1 MISPRSVPVPTTT
14 PPGTDAAALRRWRHR
29 LAERVEVVRDL
40 PWRDSRDPWAVLVS
54 EVMLQQT
61 QVSRV
66 IPSWESFLD
75 VMPTPQ
81 ACAGAGQAE
90 VVRRWEGLGYHRR
103 AVALHRSAVEIVDRH
118 HGVLPRD
125 LDALLA
131 LSGVGPYTA
140 RAVLAF
146 AFEEDVAVVDTNV
159 ARVLSRAVA
168 GASLTA
174 SRAQALA
181 DALIPKGDAWRH
193 NQAMLDL
200 GALHCRA
207 RPLCDA
213 CPLRRSCVW
222 NRAGR
227 PAPDP
232 ALGSAGTSKPQSR
245 FEGSDRQL
253 RGRLLDS
260 ARKGQ
265 HRSLWSS
272 DLEERFGADRVAHAL
287 RALESEGLVIYREG
301 VLGLA

>member
-1 MISPRSVPVPTTT
+1 MTLPPSVPDLTTT
-14 PPGTDAAALRRWRHR
+14 PPGTEPRALRRWRHR
-29 LAERVEVVRDL
+29 FAERVAVVRDL
-40 PWRDSRDPWAVLVS
+40 PWRASRDPWAILVS

-66 IPSWESFLD
+66 IPSWGSFLAA
-75 VMPTPQ
+75 MPTPQ
-81 ACAGAGQAE
+81 ACADAGQAE

-103 AVALHRSAVEIVDRH
+103 AVALHRCAVEIVERH
-118 HGVLPRD
+118 GGVLPCD

-159 ARVLSRAVA
+159 ARVLSRAVV
-168 GASLTA
+168 GESLTA
-174 SRAQALA
+174 ARAQALA
-181 DALIPKGDAWRH
+181 DALISKGGGWSH

-200 GALHCRA
+200 GALHCRS
-207 RPLCDA
+207 RPLCET
-213 CPLRRSCVW
+213 CPIRRSCAW
-222 NRAGR
+222 NRAGQ
-227 PAPDP
+227 PSPDP
-232 ALGSAGTSKPQSR
+232 ARGSAGTSKPQSR

-253 RGRLLDS
+253 RGRLLDA

-265 HRSLWSS
+265 DRSVWGGH
-272 DLEERFGADRVAHAL
+272 LEERFGADRVTAAL
-287 RALESEGLVIYREG
+287 GALESEGLVVQNNG